1 MAYMEK
7 LANMVRG
14 RPCHVNM
21 IMSIRARINCAFAFC
36 EAKALPSP
44 TIVMVDSDT
53 DGWCHVTNRP
63 LPQGGQHGW
72 CHVTDRP
79 LPPCGQH
86 GWCHVTDRPLPQGG
100 QNGWCHVTDRPL
112 PHGDF
117 GTVLEH
123 VYELTGGQP
132 GFVRICG
139 CDSRGLH
146 FRVLAIDRRIMD
158 YMRHRHLPLCW
169 LLTNAWDRTRRAT
182 CEKKAVIDWLAAL
195 KYQFAS
201 LAATAALCCPVV
213 DGRRDLSDFVRF
225 LKGGVPPRSTP
236 GRGRLER
243 RDVPPPIDPP

>member
-53 DGWCHVTNRP
+53 D
-63 LPQGGQHGW
+63 
-72 CHVTDRP
+72 
-79 LPPCGQH
+79 
-86 GWCHVTDRPLPQGG
+86 
-100 QNGWCHVTDRPL
+100 GWCHVTDRPL

-236 GRGRLER
+236 GRCS
-243 RDVPPPIDPP
+243 PTC